1 MHEAN
6 FTQEIVT
13 AILNELKNYSSLQA
27 KQVKVKV
34 GEMLHLV
41 PDSVQAHYQQMTKGT
56 PLEAVSLILEET
68 PVEIRCRTCGAVGGV
83 EDHHVLFCSKC
94 SSFNVELINGR
105 EVIVDSIEMAE
116 GAEK

>member
-13 AILNELKNYSSLQA
+13 AILDDLKHYPSLHA

-34 GEMLHLV
+34 GEMLHLM
-41 PDSVQAHYQQMTKGT
+41 PESVQTHYQQMTKGSY
-56 PLEAVSLILEET
+56 LEGVSLLLEET
-68 PVEIRCRTCGAVGGV
+68 PVEVKCKHCGFTGGV

-94 SSFNVELINGR
+94 DSFDVTLLKGN
-105 EVIVDSIEMAE
+105 EVTIDSIEM
-116 GAEK
+116 G